1 MADIKESVV
10 ELIGN
15 TPILKL
21 NNYSKASGIE
31 NATLLAKL
39 EYLNPAGSVKD
50 RIALAMIEDAEKKG
64 ILKPGAS
71 IIEPTSGNTGIGLA
85 AVAAAKGYKA
95 ILTLPETMS
104 VERRNL
110 LKAYGAELVLTE
122 GAKGMK
128 GAIAMAEELKESI
141 PGSVIFGQF
150 VILANPK
157 G

>member
-85 AVAAAKGYKA
+85 AVATAKGYKA

-104 VERRNL
+104 VERRTL
-110 LKAYGAELVLTE
+110 LRLMERSLFLPKAQ
-122 GAKGMK
+122 
-128 GAIAMAEELKESI
+128 KE
-141 PGSVIFGQF
+141 
-150 VILANPK
+150 
-157 G
+157 

>member
-50 RIALAMIEDAEKKG
+50 LSK
-64 ILKPGAS
+64 
-71 IIEPTSGNTGIGLA
+71 
-85 AVAAAKGYKA
+85 
-95 ILTLPETMS
+95 
-104 VERRNL
+104 
-110 LKAYGAELVLTE
+110 
-122 GAKGMK
+122 
-128 GAIAMAEELKESI
+128 
-141 PGSVIFGQF
+141 
-150 VILANPK
+150 
-157 G
+157 